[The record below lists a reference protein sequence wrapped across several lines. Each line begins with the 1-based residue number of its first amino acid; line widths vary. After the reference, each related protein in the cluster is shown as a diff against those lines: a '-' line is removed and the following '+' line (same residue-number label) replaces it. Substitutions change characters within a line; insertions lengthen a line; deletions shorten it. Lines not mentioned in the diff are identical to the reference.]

1 MLKYRQP
8 TSGRLAAGGDGAS
21 GHVTDDPKECVTLDW
36 PSHLLDTGRQMTDCW
51 WQYPPSE
58 PDGHLMLLPVKDRA
72 DLWALGPVDIGDSEY
87 ALAVLA
93 GPSWRA
99 AQLLPWAKPGE
110 EWWVAGLI
118 INGRVAPKGHSS
130 FSIVTDVC
138 RVVTNGKHLRL
149 DGAEGVSVKDV
160 GGYESLSEGQVAAH
174 RWVQASVPERMR
186 RHVSALYAPPD
197 ATPQPLVPASE
208 A

>member
-1 MLKYRQP
+1 
-8 TSGRLAAGGDGAS
+8 
-21 GHVTDDPKECVTLDW
+21 
-36 PSHLLDTGRQMTDCW
+36 MTDSW
-51 WQYPPSE
+51 WQCPPGE
-58 PDGHLMLLPVKDRA
+58 PDGHLMLLPVKDHT
-72 DLWALGPVDIGDSEY
+72 DLWALGPVEIGGSEY

-99 AQLLPWAKPGE
+99 AQLLPWAKPGQ

-118 INGRVAPKGHSS
+118 INDKVAPQGHSS
-130 FSIVTDVC
+130 LSVVTDVC
-138 RVVTNGKHLRL
+138 TVVARGRHLRL
-149 DGAEGVSVKDV
+149 DGAEGVTLNDV
-160 GGYESLSEGQVAAH
+160 GSYKSLSDGQVAAQ

-186 RHVSALYAPPD
+186 KYVSALYAPRD

>member
-1 MLKYRQP
+1 MLGHSKTEGERLITGGADTDGGLPNDYSP
-8 TSGRLAAGGDGAS
+8 WLDWTSGPINPGS
-21 GHVTDDPKECVTLDW
+21 
-36 PSHLLDTGRQMTDCW
+36 QMTDHW
-51 WQYPPSE
+51 WQYPSGE
-58 PDGHLMLLPVKDRA
+58 PDGHLVLLPVKDQS

-99 AQLLPWAKPGE
+99 TQLLPWAKPGE

-118 INGRVAPKGHSS
+118 VDDRVAPKDYSS
-130 FSIVTDVC
+130 FSIVADVC
-138 RVVTNGKHLRL
+138 KVIRFGRHLRL
-149 DGAEGVSVKDV
+149 DGAEGVTLNDV
-160 GGYESLSEGQVAAH
+160 GSYESLSEGQMAAQ

-186 RHVSALYAPPD
+186 RHVAALYAPPK
-197 ATPQPLVPASE
+197 TTRQPLVPASE